1 MTNEISELFLKQEN
15 HKQDEVMHCY
25 FSGKLHKNKHVTG
38 ELTLTN
44 PAPFQT
50 QPILNYPNMIGNGRV
65 EATFQNSTF
74 QRSTTAPFYQL
85 FCNVR
90 KTHKTSLH
98 Q

>member
-65 EATFQNSTF
+65 EALFKI
-74 QRSTTAPFYQL
+74 QL
-85 FCNVR
+85 FREVR
-90 KTHKTSLH
+90 LHLSTNCFVMFAKPTSSLP

>member
-1 MTNEISELFLKQEN
+1 MTNEISELFLEQEN

-65 EATFQNSTF
+65 EGHFSKFNFSEKYDCTFL
-74 QRSTTAPFYQL
+74 PIVL
-85 FCNVR
+85 
-90 KTHKTSLH
+90 
-98 Q
+98 